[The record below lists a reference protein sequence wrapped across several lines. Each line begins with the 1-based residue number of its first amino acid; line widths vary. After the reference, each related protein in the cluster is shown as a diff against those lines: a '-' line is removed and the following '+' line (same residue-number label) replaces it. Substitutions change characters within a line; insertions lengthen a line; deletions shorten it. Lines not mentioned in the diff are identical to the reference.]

1 MKIKSIIKML
11 ENDGWYLSRT
21 KGSHRQFKHSV
32 KLGLVTVPGKLSDEI
47 AIGTQISIF
56 KQAGWKK

>member
-1 MKIKSIIKML
+1 MKIKAVIKML
-11 ENDGWYLSRT
+11 ENDGWFLSRI
-21 KGSHRQFKHSV
+21 KGSHRQFKHLT
-32 KLGLVTVPGKLSDEI
+32 KLGLVTVSGKLSNEV